1 MTGSR
6 AVAIIPARGGSKGVP
21 GKNLRP
27 VGGVALVARAVRA
40 AAASPAIDVV
50 AVTTDDDEIA
60 VTARREGAVVIERP
74 AELASDTA
82 TSESALRHALEAL
95 DARGERFDVCVF
107 IQCTSP
113 FIDPTDITATA
124 ALVAA
129 GDHDSA
135 FTATEH
141 HGFLWRPGALG
152 MEGVN
157 HDAAVRQRRQDRD
170 PELLETGAVY
180 AMRVDGFLAADHRF
194 FGRIGAHVVPAWRAV
209 EIDTDDDLELARA
222 IVAADPARSSTGRHG
237 ADILPA
243 DIGAVVFDFDGVMT
257 DNSALVLEDG
267 TEGVVVHRGDGAGIE
282 QLRATGVPLLVI
294 TKETNPVAHRRCE
307 KLGLTCLSQIL
318 DKWPVLEAWLL
329 ERGIEP
335 ASVVYVGNDHND
347 VECLEQVGCG
357 VAVADAHASALAA
370 ADLVLRRPG
379 GGGAV
384 RELADLLLEHRLAA
398 VRQAVAP

>member
-6 AVAIIPARGGSKGVP
+6 TVAIIPARGGSKGVP

-40 AAASPAIDVV
+40 AVAAPSIDLVV
-50 AVTTDDDEIA
+50 VTTDDGEIA
-60 VTARREGAVVIERP
+60 ATARREGAVVVERP

-82 TSESALRHALEAL
+82 TSESALRHALEELA
-95 DARGERFDVCVF
+95 ARGERFDVCVF
-107 IQCTSP
+107 VQCTSP
-113 FIDPTDITATA
+113 FIDPSDIAATA
-124 ALVAA
+124 ALVTA

-157 HDAAVRQRRQDRD
+157 HDAAVRQRRQDRA
-170 PELLETGAVY
+170 PELLESGAVY

-222 IVAADPARSSTGRHG
+222 IAAVDPARASTGDG
-237 ADILPA
+237 ADSLPSE
-243 DIGAVVFDFDGVMT
+243 IGAVVFDFDGVMT
-257 DNSALVLEDG
+257 DNAALLLEDG

-282 QLRATGVPLLVI
+282 LLRATGVPLLVI
-294 TKETNPVAHRRCE
+294 TKETNPVALRRCE
-307 KLGLTCLSQIL
+307 KLGLPCLSQIL
-318 DKWPVLEAWLL
+318 DKWPVLEAWLA
-329 ERGIEP
+329 ERGIDP
-335 ASVVYVGNDHND
+335 ASVVYVGNDRND

-357 VAVADAHASALAA
+357 VAVADAHSSAVAA
-370 ADLVLRRPG
+370 ADLVLARPG

-398 VRQAVAP
+398 VHQVAAP

>member
-1 MTGSR
+1 MTGTR

-40 AAASPAIDVV
+40 AVAAPSIDVV

-60 VTARREGAVVIERP
+60 MTARREGAVVIDRP

-82 TSESALRHALEAL
+82 TSESALRHALEELAS
-95 DARGERFDVCVF
+95 RGERFDVCVF
-107 IQCTSP
+107 VQCTSP
-113 FIDPTDITATA
+113 FIDPTDIDATA

-129 GDHDSA
+129 GDVDSA

-141 HGFLWRPGALG
+141 HGFVWRPGALG

-157 HDAAVRQRRQDRD
+157 HDAAVRQRRQDRE

-209 EIDTDDDLELARA
+209 EIDTVDDLELARA
-222 IVAADPARSSTGRHG
+222 IVAADPTRSSTGRG
-237 ADILPA
+237 LDVLPA
-243 DIGAVVFDFDGVMT
+243 AVGAVVFDFDGVMT
-257 DNSALVLEDG
+257 DNSALLLEDG
-267 TEGVVVHRGDGAGIE
+267 TEGVIVNRGDGAGIE
-282 QLRATGVPLLVI
+282 LLRSTGVPLLVI
-294 TKETNPVAHRRCE
+294 TKETNPVALRRCE
-307 KLGLTCLSQIL
+307 KLGLPCLAQIL
-318 DKWPVLEAWLL
+318 DKWPVLEAWLA
-329 ERGIEP
+329 ERGIDP
-335 ASVVYVGNDHND
+335 ASVVYVGNDRND
-347 VECLEQVGCG
+347 VECLERVGCG

-370 ADLVLRRPG
+370 ADLVLSRPG

-384 RELADLLLEHRLAA
+384 RELADLLLEHRLVG
-398 VRQAVAP
+398 VRQAAMP